1 MKAMTDATIKIHII
15 SSISHSRQSLEDVY
29 GILRVNMV
37 SENDDIKEIDT
48 IHNAR
53 LRIDNFS
60 VIEDERC
67 LEYDVILRL
76 ENIGSYNQMIIA
88 LSDSSLE
95 GGDDIIMEINGDT
108 VNIDV
113 SEKFDDYNNIV
124 KVTMVK
130 SSRLSLKTHVIS

>member
-67 LEYDVILRL
+67 LEYDIILKL
-76 ENIGSYNQMIIA
+76 EDIGPYNQMIIA
-88 LSDSSLE
+88 LADSSLE

>member
-15 SSISHSRQSLEDVY
+15 SSISHNRQSLEDVY

-67 LEYDVILRL
+67 LEYDIILRL

>member
-29 GILRVNMV
+29 SILRVNMV
-37 SENDDIKEIDT
+37 SENDDIKEIDLA
-48 IHNAR
+48 HNTR
-53 LRIDNFS
+53 LRIDNFN

-67 LEYDVILRL
+67 LEYDIILKL
-76 ENIGSYNQMIIA
+76 EDIGPYNQMIIA
-88 LSDSSLE
+88 LADSSLE

>member
-29 GILRVNMV
+29 SILRVNMV
-37 SENDDIKEIDT
+37 SENDDIKEIDLV
-48 IHNAR
+48 HNTR
-53 LRIDNFS
+53 LRIDNFN

-67 LEYDVILRL
+67 LEYDIILKL
-76 ENIGSYNQMIIA
+76 EDIGPYNQMIIA
-88 LSDSSLE
+88 LADSSLE

-113 SEKFDDYNNIV
+113 SEKFDDHNNIV

>member
-67 LEYDVILRL
+67 LEYDIILRL

>member
-1 MKAMTDATIKIHII
+1 
-15 SSISHSRQSLEDVY
+15 
-29 GILRVNMV
+29 MV

-67 LEYDVILRL
+67 LEYDIILRL

>member
-29 GILRVNMV
+29 SILRVNMV
-37 SENDDIKEIDT
+37 SENDDIKEIDLV
-48 IHNAR
+48 HNTR
-53 LRIDNFS
+53 LRIDNFN

-67 LEYDVILRL
+67 LEYDIILKL
-76 ENIGSYNQMIIA
+76 EDIGPYNQMIIA
-88 LSDSSLE
+88 LADSSLE

-113 SEKFDDYNNIV
+113 SEKFGDYNNIV

>member
-1 MKAMTDATIKIHII
+1 
-15 SSISHSRQSLEDVY
+15 
-29 GILRVNMV
+29 MV
-37 SENDDIKEIDT
+37 SENDDIKEIDLV
-48 IHNAR
+48 HNTR
-53 LRIDNFS
+53 LRIDNFN

-67 LEYDVILRL
+67 LEYDIILKL
-76 ENIGSYNQMIIA
+76 EDIGPYNQMIIA
-88 LSDSSLE
+88 LADSSLE